1 LLAFGSTSVLAS
13 PQPFWP
19 FLVGIVGVLYFIF
32 ALIQSPRSRT
42 LLKLTKHSLLA
53 VAISLAFNAF
63 WLVPIFAGYIFQ
75 AGSTFQ
81 LYTTQGLLTP
91 SDLGFL
97 SFWSLIDIFLMGE
110 SAHYFFWDHPQ
121 NYGLLSFS
129 IPLLAMVSILAY
141 YRNSKVLFIGVV
153 LIVGAFITAGVNEP
167 IGFLYF
173 IVASNLS
180 YGVGGILRN
189 PTKFVSIVTFSYAL
203 LLGLA
208 VVVIGF
214 KIPIAKL
221 PVQLVWKK
229 LIRYALALG
238 LVLLILTPIAYGTV
252 LDLQGYTWPRY
263 SPTNIPQQ
271 YGELNN
277 WLTTNPGD
285 YKVMW
290 IPAGGAYDWKQNVI
304 TAFPDLLSSKP
315 TVPFNNIYPSLL
327 GSTNDTGKALAF
339 MGVKYVVYHG
349 DSINYLNDEILQGLQ
364 RQRDLSMVESL
375 NGTVVVNNDSG
386 ATLPIGTSGTLF
398 GQSPFN
404 LSDLTL
410 KRQFENNLTMAYR
423 IPQSVIDPDPSGTF
437 HDWFGILIHGFPAG
451 TVDFTNRIFS
461 ATVNHQQLIN
471 NTSGFASFLVDA
483 SLTNYPG
490 TSIDLYANYY
500 DSEYKPLTPLYFV
513 DRLNLVPNEVINRYI
528 IFENKDFLGAVFPQK
543 PNVINNGNVTD
554 LVNSNASTIPLS
566 ANITGFEQASSVELR
581 VSIQASSPFVLV
593 LTEPYDRL
601 WRAYIGNSE
610 VKPTPIYGLVNGFLV
625 NQTGALNIRIYYTLQ
640 NYLYLGIGVSAAS
653 LSFFLAI
660 VLIRRRNRIE
670 VPTSP
675 KVLLAVPS
683 PAQRS
688 NLPKTSCLTERK
700 QA

>member
-1 LLAFGSTSVLAS
+1 
-13 PQPFWP
+13 
-19 FLVGIVGVLYFIF
+19 
-32 ALIQSPRSRT
+32 
-42 LLKLTKHSLLA
+42 
-53 VAISLAFNAF
+53 
-63 WLVPIFAGYIFQ
+63 
-75 AGSTFQ
+75 
-81 LYTTQGLLTP
+81 
-91 SDLGFL
+91 
-97 SFWSLIDIFLMGE
+97 M
-110 SAHYFFWDHPQ
+110 
-121 NYGLLSFS
+121 
-129 IPLLAMVSILAY
+129 
-141 YRNSKVLFIGVV
+141 
-153 LIVGAFITAGVNEP
+153 
-167 IGFLYF
+167 
-173 IVASNLS
+173 
-180 YGVGGILRN
+180 
-189 PTKFVSIVTFSYAL
+189 
-203 LLGLA
+203 
-208 VVVIGF
+208 
-214 KIPIAKL
+214 
-221 PVQLVWKK
+221 
-229 LIRYALALG
+229 
-238 LVLLILTPIAYGTV
+238 
-252 LDLQGYTWPRY
+252 
-263 SPTNIPQQ
+263 
-271 YGELNN
+271 
-277 WLTTNPGD
+277 
-285 YKVMW
+285 
-290 IPAGGAYDWKQNVI
+290 
-304 TAFPDLLSSKP
+304 
-315 TVPFNNIYPSLL
+315 
-327 GSTNDTGKALAF
+327 
-339 MGVKYVVYHG
+339 
-349 DSINYLNDEILQGLQ
+349 
-364 RQRDLSMVESL
+364 
-375 NGTVVVNNDSG
+375 
-386 ATLPIGTSGTLF
+386 
-398 GQSPFN
+398 
-404 LSDLTL
+404 
-410 KRQFENNLTMAYR
+410 
-423 IPQSVIDPDPSGTF
+423 
-437 HDWFGILIHGFPAG
+437 
-451 TVDFTNRIFS
+451 
-461 ATVNHQQLIN
+461 NHQQLIN